1 MLLMLAAALPA
12 ARAYNFVSDGIYY
25 DITGGSPNTVAVTYA
40 TGSYNSYSGEVSIP
54 STVTYNGTH
63 YTVTAIGN
71 NAFRNCSNLTGV
83 TIPGTVT
90 SIGEYAFYS
99 CGRLHSV
106 TFPTNLTTIGA
117 NAFYYSGLYS
127 VTIPAAVTSI
137 GSNAFRQCSSLRSAN
152 FFASNCTSA
161 PSIFYGCSHLDTLT
175 IGSNVHN
182 LPGSVFSNLSALKK
196 VHIPNSVTSMGNN
209 PFAYCPNLDTIVVAA
224 GNSVFSSGN
233 NSSYIVNT
241 STHTLVTGSKRTVI
255 PNSVTHIG
263 GAAFAGCTGLTGA
276 LTIPNQITII
286 GAYAY
291 SGCSGLTSLTIGHG
305 VDSIGNSA
313 FSSCSSISSVSFNA
327 DSCRYMASSAGLS
340 GCSSFS
346 TLLIGNNV
354 KAIPA
359 GAFRSCNHLTG
370 MLVIPNSVKHI
381 GNSAFYDCNG
391 LTSLSIGNSVT
402 SIGESAF
409 YNCSNMGGTLTI
421 PKSVKTIGSSAFYN
435 CTNFSAIVFNADSC
449 TTGSFSGCSN
459 VTSLTIGNNVK
470 VIPASAF
477 SGLSQISGVLTIPNS
492 VLTIGNNAFSNCSG
506 LTGTLTIPNS
516 VLTIGNNAFSNC
528 SGLTSLTIG
537 NAVSTIGNN
546 AFSSCSG
553 LTSVVFNADSCVS
566 MGGSSSSYSVFSGC
580 TGPTTLTIGE
590 NVKVIP
596 AYAFRDFTGLTG
608 TLTIPNSVLTIGNNA
623 FSNCS
628 GLTSLT
634 IGNVV
639 STIGNNA
646 FSNCGGLTSLIIG
659 NAVSTIGNNAFS
671 SCSGLTSLTIGN
683 AVSTIGSNAF
693 SNCSGLTSVV
703 FNADSC
709 TTMGNQYYPVFSGS
723 GDNATLTIGSNVKYI
738 PNYAFDGF
746 SGLSHVIFN
755 ADSCTM
761 QNYYSSVFRNCA
773 NLTSLTIGENVK
785 YIHSYA
791 FYGCNALTGT
801 LIIPNSVKIIGANA
815 FSGCGMD
822 TLILGRT
829 ISSIGASAFSGCSTL
844 VHVAYNPDSCMISN
858 FGSIFNNC
866 GNFTSLVIGQNVKI
880 IPPYIFS
887 GCTRL
892 TGSLIIPDSV
902 HSIGDHAFQNCS
914 GYDSLVIGSG
924 LKEIGEY
931 VFYGCEGLS
940 GTLNFPCNIATI
952 KRYAFGDCYRLTGAL
967 VISDFVTTIAQHA
980 FDGCSGFDTLIIGKS
995 VARIEDDA
1003 FANCSKLRHVS
1014 FNADSCTDMGNWGYW
1029 VRNCDSIFSI
1039 SIGDNVKNIPAE
1051 AFYNFTGLS
1060 GMLRIPDSVITIG
1073 QRAFSHCRGI
1083 DSLIIGHSVASI
1095 IHEAFSYCT
1104 NLKVVVFNADSCTS
1118 MGNGSA
1124 WNSRVFSYC
1133 DSLTSLIFGNTVKII
1148 PDYAFYDCNNLTE
1161 PLTLPN
1167 SLVSIGNRSFSNCSS
1182 LTGTLFIPD
1191 AVTTI
1196 GDYAFQN
1203 CSGIE
1208 SLIIGNSVT
1217 SINSNTFSGCTSLD
1231 TIVIGKAIQSIYGN
1245 AFQNCTS
1252 LRIIF
1257 FNADS
1262 CVTLGTWDN
1271 YYSMYNNS
1279 AFNGCTSLS
1288 YLNIGENVKYI
1299 PFRAFYNCNHITG
1312 TIHIPDSLKIIEE
1325 SAFEGC
1331 TSIDTLII
1339 GKSMQTI
1346 EGNAFKGCTELTH
1359 VTFNADSCTTMR
1371 SSSNNSAFNGCT
1383 NISSLSIGENVKNI
1397 PAYAFIGKNKITGT
1411 LTIPDS
1417 VVKIGE
1423 SAFSGCSGYT
1433 SLLLGQSVDSIGG
1446 AAFSFCNNLSGS
1458 LFIPNA
1464 VEFIGSFAFEGCTS
1478 LTNLILGRSVDSIG
1492 PEAFHNCTALNSIYC
1507 YPVNAPAIR
1516 TYYTSHSFLGVSKY
1530 TQVHVPCGS
1539 EPSYQSTW
1547 TDVSNLSTASY
1558 FYNIY
1563 ETLQPYLLTAIP
1575 ADTLHGT
1582 VHVTTQGTCT
1592 EPAVIE
1598 ATPKFFY
1605 VFDHWS
1611 DGSTDNPRTV
1621 ALTQDTTLVA
1631 HFREYALNIYCD
1643 TAYGRVVILQAPT
1656 AENPQAVVEMVA
1668 DTSCYNFYSWSTP
1681 DNNWES
1687 IGNENPITII
1697 LTQDTTI
1704 RATVTSRLSMN
1715 VSLLP
1720 QWTDFVCEGDTMIL
1734 TASGAESYMWTN
1746 RHWDSAEGRYVDDD
1760 TLGFNADL
1768 HLTEVGSYRLR
1779 VTGTDSSGCK
1789 GWYNV
1794 QQVHVFPNPD
1804 FTING
1809 ATDIC
1814 EGESTT
1820 LSVSLGQ
1827 YESELFEDFSNGLPN
1842 NWSVNYTN
1850 LLSYY
1855 ELENSSHGRAVLFPC
1870 YQLNSGMS
1878 VDLRLPSL
1886 NFNNSEPSTLSFDV
1900 AYRSY
1905 SGEADQLRV
1914 LYSIDNG
1921 NSWNVLYSKSGSNL
1935 ATLSPDH
1942 QEFFPTDDKWRKDSV
1957 NLSMLSG
1964 MYDVLVKFEF
1974 TSRYGNNLWIDNVQ
1988 IDNVLVSSTNPYSH
2002 DYLYYYYF
2010 WSNGATGSGIYQQT
2024 VDSNGVYSV
2033 TVSSGLCSSTDS
2045 VTVTVWQP
2053 DTIELTVDAATT
2065 SYTLNGETF
2074 CTSGDYTQILQNIH
2088 GCDSVVNL
2096 HLNILSDTTV
2106 IYDTLCAGSKMIQQV
2121 YMSPDEYQ
2129 QMLMQWEYQFGDSLP
2144 FELSY
2149 DTITNI
2155 LTVKGVFISI
2165 FVQWETGYNEYGYPT
2180 YNYFDTTL
2188 YLNYN
2193 VWKDS
2198 AYYDNF
2204 SYTIT
2209 YPSSAGCDSTVT
2221 WHRKIL
2227 FTDNTEYIVTAC
2239 GYHIWQGDSL
2249 FGLNGNTGDYQIF
2262 HAGDTLTQPGDYA
2275 QVYKCKNGCDSVIL
2289 FHLNFIPASYEE
2301 LSATACDSYTWN
2313 GITYTES
2320 GDYTM
2325 NSDTIFA
2332 VVREL
2337 YYENSAYFTWG
2348 YDDADGNFISFLPRG
2363 WNYWQVHEEYD
2374 AETGNYTYNY
2384 YYTDQYG
2391 VEHLYNPGDVV
2402 PYIDTVSGCKSVTL
2416 HLTIN
2421 PSVTNLVE
2429 ATACDSYTWNDSTY
2443 TTSGEYIQTF
2453 TAANGCDSIVTLHLT
2468 VNSSVAELVEATACD
2483 SYTWNGSTYT
2493 ASGDYTQTFETAN
2506 GCDSVV
2512 TLHLTILPSPT
2523 PAITGVT
2530 TVCEGQTATLT
2541 ATGGTSYLWEDGT
2554 TTSTYAAT
2562 VSGLYTVTVTNANGC
2577 SATASATVTVNPLPE
2592 VAITGNTAICPGG
2605 STILTATGA
2614 ATYMWSNGSSNASI
2628 PVNTFGQY
2636 SVIGTSAEGCFS
2648 TASITVLVSQ
2658 PPVIT
2663 INGNTN
2669 LCAGEFTT
2677 LTATGGVSYM
2687 WSNGSTDSSITV
2699 NTAGNWQVIGYN
2711 ENNCSN
2717 MASVTVNVWQPAAT
2731 DLYITSFDS
2740 CYMWFGT
2747 PRCESGDYTHTLQ
2760 TIHGCDSVITLH
2772 LTLEDAIVTEF
2783 SATACDSYT
2792 WNGATYSQ
2800 SGNYTQSFTAV
2811 NGNDSIVTLH
2821 LTVNNPVHTAVT
2833 AESCGSYEWN
2843 GQTYTVSGDYTH
2855 EHLDANGCTQVDTLH
2870 LTVNDTLH
2878 IEFADS
2884 TCTAYVWNGQTYTAS
2899 GDYTQ
2904 TFAAANGCDSVV
2916 TLHLTIV
2923 PAITPVISVTGSL
2936 AACGDGSATLTVPGL
2951 YNSFAWSTG
2960 STDPAITVSEAGFY
2974 WVTATDVYGCEGV
2987 SEMVQVGSSVQIEET
3002 PAICMVGVEDQHN
3015 LVVWEPLAD
3024 TDVAEYRL
3032 YRENGQANIFEP
3044 LAVIPAGS
3052 GNAYADTTADPSVR
3066 AWRYKITAA
3075 DTCGGETP
3083 MSALHKTVHL
3093 TINQGLGN
3101 SYNLIWTPY
3110 EGFEFASYRL
3120 YRGTANNNLQLIQTM
3135 PSTLTSFT
3143 DQNPAGDALFYQIEV
3158 VMDGNCVQ
3166 ETRDITFSGARSNIV
3181 YNGVPVATDVAVEAC
3196 ESYDWNGEVLTSSG
3210 EYTRSFNSVLGYDSV
3225 VTLHLTIHQPATSE
3239 FTVSCPDS
3247 CYTWNG
3253 TEYCASGDYTQTL
3266 QTVHGCDSVVTLHLT
3281 ITVGIDDHDL
3291 AGSVKVFPN
3300 PANSMLNVQWAMGN
3314 EAATIELLDVTGKL
3328 LRTISATG
3336 ETTSI
3341 NVSSLADGMYFVRV
3355 TTEAGDVTK
3364 PFVVKR

>member
-1 MLLMLAAALPA
+1 M
-12 ARAYNFVSDGIYY
+12 
-25 DITGGSPNTVAVTYA
+25 
-40 TGSYNSYSGEVSIP
+40 
-54 STVTYNGTH
+54 
-63 YTVTAIGN
+63 
-71 NAFRNCSNLTGV
+71 
-83 TIPGTVT
+83 
-90 SIGEYAFYS
+90 
-99 CGRLHSV
+99 
-106 TFPTNLTTIGA
+106 
-117 NAFYYSGLYS
+117 
-127 VTIPAAVTSI
+127 
-137 GSNAFRQCSSLRSAN
+137 
-152 FFASNCTSA
+152 
-161 PSIFYGCSHLDTLT
+161 LT
-175 IGSNVHN
+175 IG
-182 LPGSVFSNLSALKK
+182 
-196 VHIPNSVTSMGNN
+196 
-209 PFAYCPNLDTIVVAA
+209 D
-224 GNSVFSSGN
+224 
-233 NSSYIVNT
+233 
-241 STHTLVTGSKRTVI
+241 
-255 PNSVTHIG
+255 
-263 GAAFAGCTGLTGA
+263 
-276 LTIPNQITII
+276 
-286 GAYAY
+286 
-291 SGCSGLTSLTIGHG
+291 
-305 VDSIGNSA
+305 
-313 FSSCSSISSVSFNA
+313 
-327 DSCRYMASSAGLS
+327 
-340 GCSSFS
+340 
-346 TLLIGNNV
+346 
-354 KAIPA
+354 
-359 GAFRSCNHLTG
+359 
-370 MLVIPNSVKHI
+370 
-381 GNSAFYDCNG
+381 
-391 LTSLSIGNSVT
+391 
-402 SIGESAF
+402 
-409 YNCSNMGGTLTI
+409 
-421 PKSVKTIGSSAFYN
+421 
-435 CTNFSAIVFNADSC
+435 
-449 TTGSFSGCSN
+449 
-459 VTSLTIGNNVK
+459 NVK
-470 VIPASAF
+470 VIPSYASQ
-477 SGLSQISGVLTIPNS
+477 GLGLTDTLVIPDS
-492 VLTIGNNAFSNCSG
+492 VMTIGQY
-506 LTGTLTIPNS
+506 
-516 VLTIGNNAFSNC
+516 AFSNC

-537 NAVSTIGNN
+537 NAVQTIGGS
-546 AFSSCSG
+546 AFQNCSG
-553 LTSVVFNADSCVS
+553 LTSVTFNADSCTS
-566 MGGSSSSYSVFSGC
+566 MESSPYPVFSGC
-580 TGPTTLTIGE
+580 TGPAALTIGDNVKNIPANAFRNFTGLTAVVMGNSVSFIGDYAFYGCSSLASLILDNSIRNIPDYAFYNCSSLTSLSLPNTLKTIGQYTFYGCSSITSFVIPDSVTLIGNHSFNGCSSLDTLTIGRGVQTIGCYAFQNCIGLAHVNFNADSCTTCSAFNGCTNSATLSIGEHVKYIPYGAFNGFTGLAGKLTIPDSVLSVGYGAFENTGFDTLVIGKSVSYIGDLAFRNCQNLKTVFFNPDSCLYMGGYYGSTLTQGTEYAPVFYGCNNFRELYIGE

-596 AYAFRDFTGLTG
+596 
-608 TLTIPNSVLTIGNNA
+608 
-623 FSNCS
+623 
-628 GLTSLT
+628 
-634 IGNVV
+634 
-639 STIGNNA
+639 
-646 FSNCGGLTSLIIG
+646 
-659 NAVSTIGNNAFS
+659 
-671 SCSGLTSLTIGN
+671 
-683 AVSTIGSNAF
+683 SNAF
-693 SNCSGLTSVV
+693 AQCDSITSIITIHRGVV
-703 FNADSC
+703 S
-709 TTMGNQYYPVFSGS
+709 
-723 GDNATLTIGSNVKYI
+723 IGSA
-738 PNYAFDGF
+738 AFYNCH
-746 SGLSHVIFN
+746 SLTNVIFN
-755 ADSCTM
+755 ADSCIFSTGNS
-761 QNYYSSVFRNCA
+761 NYYNFSGDAVVFAGCNNIISLLIGNNVKYLPKKTFKGLIGLRGTIIVPDSVAVIGDQAFMGCTGIDSVIIGNSVVSMYEAFRNCTNLSYVA
-773 NLTSLTIGENVK
+773 FNADSCENARFSTCPNIESISIGNKVKIIPNYIFYNCSGITGCVNIPNSVKIIGDYAFENCANIDSLIIGKSVASINNSAFKNCSGLSYVEFNADSCMSIGSYSNGYSNTGTIFDGCTHPSSLVIGDNVKVIPQNAFNGLTGLQGALIVPDSVVSIGICAFKGCSNLTNLVIGKSVREILSGNNWSNSSAFHGCSGITTLSFNADSCIVAGNANYPAFQGLTNLTSLTIGENVRVLPD
-785 YIHSYA
+785 HV
-791 FYGCNALTGT
+791 FYNCSNLTGH
-801 LIIPNSVKIIGANA
+801 LVIPDFVSYIGK
-815 FSGCGMD
+815 
-822 TLILGRT
+822 
-829 ISSIGASAFSGCSTL
+829 SAFSG
-844 VHVAYNPDSCMISN
+844 
-858 FGSIFNNC
+858 
-866 GNFTSLVIGQNVKI
+866 
-880 IPPYIFS
+880 
-887 GCTRL
+887 
-892 TGSLIIPDSV
+892 
-902 HSIGDHAFQNCS
+902 
-914 GYDSLVIGSG
+914 
-924 LKEIGEY
+924 
-931 VFYGCEGLS
+931 
-940 GTLNFPCNIATI
+940 
-952 KRYAFGDCYRLTGAL
+952 
-967 VISDFVTTIAQHA
+967 
-980 FDGCSGFDTLIIGKS
+980 
-995 VARIEDDA
+995 
-1003 FANCSKLRHVS
+1003 
-1014 FNADSCTDMGNWGYW
+1014 
-1029 VRNCDSIFSI
+1029 
-1039 SIGDNVKNIPAE
+1039 
-1051 AFYNFTGLS
+1051 
-1060 GMLRIPDSVITIG
+1060 
-1073 QRAFSHCRGI
+1073 
-1083 DSLIIGHSVASI
+1083 
-1095 IHEAFSYCT
+1095 
-1104 NLKVVVFNADSCTS
+1104 
-1118 MGNGSA
+1118 
-1124 WNSRVFSYC
+1124 
-1133 DSLTSLIFGNTVKII
+1133 
-1148 PDYAFYDCNNLTE
+1148 
-1161 PLTLPN
+1161 
-1167 SLVSIGNRSFSNCSS
+1167 CSS
-1182 LTGTLFIPD
+1182 LTGTLLIPNT
-1191 AVTTI
+1191 VKTI
-1196 GDYAFQN
+1196 EDYAFRWT
-1203 CSGIE
+1203 SFD
-1208 SLIIGNSVT
+1208 SL
-1217 SINSNTFSGCTSLD
+1217 
-1231 TIVIGKAIQSIYGN
+1231 VIGENVSLVDTGAFYG
-1245 AFQNCTS
+1245 CS
-1252 LRIIF
+1252 HIKYVSY
-1257 FNADS
+1257 NADS
-1262 CVTLGTWDN
+1262 CFVGN
-1271 YYSMYNNS
+1271 YPFQNCDSIS
-1279 AFNGCTSLS
+1279 SL
-1288 YLNIGENVKYI
+1288 YIGENVKYI
-1299 PFRAFYNCNHITG
+1299 PASVF
-1312 TIHIPDSLKIIEE
+1312 S
-1325 SAFEGC
+1325 
-1331 TSIDTLII
+1331 
-1339 GKSMQTI
+1339 
-1346 EGNAFKGCTELTH
+1346 
-1359 VTFNADSCTTMR
+1359 
-1371 SSSNNSAFNGCT
+1371 
-1383 NISSLSIGENVKNI
+1383 
-1397 PAYAFIGKNKITGT
+1397 GKNKITGT

-1417 VVKIGE
+1417 VK
-1423 SAFSGCSGYT
+1423 T
-1433 SLLLGQSVDSIGG
+1433 
-1446 AAFSFCNNLSGS
+1446 
-1458 LFIPNA
+1458 
-1464 VEFIGSFAFEGCTS
+1464 IGSFAFSSCSG
-1478 LTNLILGRSVDSIG
+1478 LTKLVLGRSVESIG
-1492 PEAFHNCTALNSIYC
+1492 YGAFSNCTGLTSITSYNATPPTLTLNSTHPFNSVNRNT
-1507 YPVNAPAIR
+1507 PV
-1516 TYYTSHSFLGVSKY
+1516 Y
-1530 TQVHVPCGS
+1530 VPCGS
-1539 EPSYQSTW
+1539 AQAYRNAWTYSST
-1547 TDVSNLSTASY
+1547 STNSY

-1575 ADTLHGT
+1575 ADSLQGT
-1582 VHVTTQGTCT
+1582 VHVSTQGTCT

-1598 ATPKFFY
+1598 ATPNFFY
-1605 VFDHWS
+1605 VFDHWG
-1611 DGSTDNPRTV
+1611 DGNTDNPRTV

-1631 HFREYALNIYCD
+1631 YFREYTLTIIPPSD
-1643 TAYGRVVILQAPT
+1643 TALGQVVVLQEPT
-1656 AENPQAVVEMVA
+1656 AENPQAVVEAVPGR
-1668 DTSCYNFYSWSTP
+1668 CYTFASFQSPANDW
-1681 DNNWES
+1681 DNISND
-1687 IGNENPITII
+1687 NPFTIN
-1697 LTQDTTI
+1697 LTQDTII
-1704 RATVTSRLSMN
+1704 RASYHSVAQIDVDYSDTYI
-1715 VSLLP
+1715 
-1720 QWTDFVCEGDTMIL
+1720 CEGDSVTA
-1734 TASGAESYMWTN
+1734 TASGGESYVWTTY
-1746 RHWDSAEGRYVDDD
+1746 HWDDAVGRYIDDD
-1760 TLGFNADL
+1760 TVCFTASVVLKEEGL
-1768 HLTEVGSYRLR
+1768 YR
-1779 VTGTDSSGCK
+1779 VWGTDSVGCQASN
-1789 GWYNV
+1789 GYFRV
-1794 QQVHVFPNPD
+1794 YVYPNPT

-2227 FTDNTEYIVTAC
+2227 FTDNAEYIVTAC

-2325 NSDTIFA
+2325 NSDTTFA

-2402 PYIDTVSGCKSVTL
+2402 PYIDTVSGCKSATL

-2443 TTSGEYIQTF
+2443 TTSGEYTQTF
-2453 TAANGCDSIVTLHLT
+2453 TAANGCDSVVTLYLT
-2468 VNSSVAELVEATACD
+2468 VNESKHTDTTAGSCG
-2483 SYTWNGSTYT
+2483 SYTWNDETYT
-2493 ASGDYTQTFETAN
+2493 TSGEYTQTFTAAN

-2512 TLHLTILPSPT
+2512 TLHLTILPLPT
-2523 PAITGVT
+2523 PNITGVT
-2530 TVCEGQTATLT
+2530 TVCEGQTATLN
-2541 ATGGTSYLWEDGT
+2541 ATGGVSYLWEDGT
-2554 TTSTYAAT
+2554 TTNTYPAT
-2562 VSGLYTVTVTNANGC
+2562 VSGLYTVTATNAEGC

-2669 LCAGEFTT
+2669 LCAGESTT

-2687 WSNGSTDSSITV
+2687 WSNGSTDSAIAV

-2711 ENNCSN
+2711 DNNCSN
-2717 MASVTVNVWQPAAT
+2717 MASVTVNVWQPASS
-2731 DLYITSFDS
+2731 DLYITAFDS

-2747 PRCESGDYTHTLQ
+2747 PRCESGNYTYTLQ

-2772 LTLEDAIVTEF
+2772 LTLEDAITTEF
-2783 SATACDSYT
+2783 NATSCDSYT
-2792 WNGATYSQ
+2792 WNGATYTV

-2821 LTVNNPVHTAVT
+2821 LTVNNPVHTAVTAESCGSYEWNGQTYTVSGDYTHEHLDANGCTQVDTLHLTIFNPVHTAVTAESCGSYEWNGQTYTVSGDYTHEHLDANGCTQVDTLHLTIFNPVHTAVT

-3300 PANSMLNVQWAMGN
+3300 PANDFVNVQCTMYNVQLGAD
-3314 EAATIELLDVTGKL
+3314 LHVFDVYGKL
-3328 LRTISATG
+3328 VQTVPMAG
-3336 ETTSI
+3336 ETTI
-3341 NVSSLADGMYFVRV
+3341 LNISSLANGMYFVRV
-3355 TTEAGDVTK
+3355 TTEDGMVTK

>member
-12 ARAYNFVSDGIYY
+12 ARAYNFVSGGIYY
-25 DITGGSPNTVAVTYA
+25 DITGSSPNTVAVTYA

-71 NAFRNCSNLTGV
+71 SAFRSCSGLTGV
-83 TIPGTVT
+83 TIPNTVT
-90 SIGEYAFYS
+90 SIGEYAFGGCS
-99 CGRLHSV
+99 QLTEV
-106 TFPTNLTTIGA
+106 TIPNGVETIGA
-117 NAFYYSGLYS
+117 SAFAYCNIIS
-127 VTIPAAVTSI
+127 TIT
-137 GSNAFRQCSSLRSAN
+137 
-152 FFASNCTSA
+152 
-161 PSIFYGCSHLDTLT
+161 
-175 IGSNVHN
+175 
-182 LPGSVFSNLSALKK
+182 
-196 VHIPNSVTSMGNN
+196 IPNSVKTIGNYAFRSSGLLTLNFNADSCTTMGYTNGYSSCFYQCNNFHQLTIGNN
-209 PFAYCPNLDTIVVAA
+209 VKIIPNYAFRDCNGLD
-224 GNSVFSSGN
+224 SV
-233 NSSYIVNT
+233 Y
-241 STHTLVTGSKRTVI
+241 I

-263 GAAFAGCTGLTGA
+263 INAFAECSNLSYLRLSNMLQSIGNGAFTGCSSLTSITIPATVSSIGQGAFSNCANLTSLLVANGNDTYDSRNNSKAIIHSESNTLVAGCKNTIIPDNVVAIGNYAFDRCTGLTGSLTIPNSVVTIGSYAFRGCTGLTGNLVISDSIA
-276 LTIPNQITII
+276 VVGDYAFSNCTGITSLVIGKSVDSVGCDAFSNCTSLIALVFNADSCYFMQSNIDQGGYYHHYSVFRGCSSFSSFTFGDNVKIIPDYAFADCVALSGMLQLPNSLRSIGNYTFNNCYHLTGNLIIPESVNSIGIFAFNGCTGLTGQLIIPDSVQIIGSYAFSSCVGLTSLTIGQSVSSIGECAFAGCSQISVLYYQADSCSFNNGWDIRYNTFYGCNNLTELSIGENVKSIPSLAFYYTSIAGTVTIPRSIKRIGDYAFSNCSELDSLIFNADSCVNAYNAFSGCDNLSYLSIGSFVKNIPNTTFANCGLLGTLTLPQSVTNIGNYAFYGCTGLTGTLNFSDSIQKIGFSSFEGTNFDTVVIGKSVSYIGDRAFKDCPNLRMVYFNPDSCEYMGAYAHAVLTGGTDYAPVFYGCSNLTEVFIGNNVKIIPANAFAMCDAVSSIIIPKNVTTISHAAFSECVALKSVGFYADSCVYAANGWSSGNVFYGCDSITTLHLGNNVKYIPTNTFSNLTGLHGLLTIPDSVKIIGQSAFRGCTGLDSVIIGKSVTSMYYAFQNCTGLSYVAFNADSCENNWTATRTFEGCSNISSISIGENVKIIPYQLFYYCSGITGCVNIPNSVVTIGDLAFTNCSSIDSLIIGKSVASININAFKNCSGLSYVEFNADSCMSI
-286 GAYAY
+286 GAYNNGSINGTIFDGCTHPSSLVIGDNVKVIPQNAFNGFTGLTGVLTIPD
-291 SGCSGLTSLTIGHG
+291 SVKSIGDCAFQNCSGLTSLTIG
-305 VDSIGNSA
+305 NA
-313 FSSCSSISSVSFNA
+313 VS
-327 DSCRYMASSAGLS
+327 
-340 GCSSFS
+340 
-346 TLLIGNNV
+346 
-354 KAIPA
+354 
-359 GAFRSCNHLTG
+359 
-370 MLVIPNSVKHI
+370 
-381 GNSAFYDCNG
+381 
-391 LTSLSIGNSVT
+391 
-402 SIGESAF
+402 
-409 YNCSNMGGTLTI
+409 
-421 PKSVKTIGSSAFYN
+421 TIG
-435 CTNFSAIVFNADSC
+435 
-449 TTGSFSGCSN
+449 G
-459 VTSLTIGNNVK
+459 
-470 VIPASAF
+470 
-477 SGLSQISGVLTIPNS
+477 
-492 VLTIGNNAFSNCSG
+492 
-506 LTGTLTIPNS
+506 
-516 VLTIGNNAFSNC
+516 NAFSNC

-537 NAVSTIGNN
+537 NAVSTIGSS
-546 AFSSCSG
+546 AFSNCTG
-553 LTSVVFNADSCVS
+553 LSTVVFNADSCVS
-566 MGGSSSSYSVFSGC
+566 MGSVFSGC
-580 TGPTTLTIGE
+580 TGPATLTIGD
-590 NVKVIP
+590 NVKTIP
-596 AYAFRDFTGLTG
+596 NSAFYGLGLTD
-608 TLTIPNSVLTIGNNA
+608 TLVIPNSVLTIGSSA
-623 FSNCS
+623 FS
-628 GLTSLT
+628 G
-634 IGNVV
+634 
-639 STIGNNA
+639 
-646 FSNCGGLTSLIIG
+646 
-659 NAVSTIGNNAFS
+659 
-671 SCSGLTSLTIGN
+671 CSGLTSLTIGN
-683 AVSTIGSNAF
+683 AVSTIGNSAF
-693 SNCSGLTSVV
+693 SYCSGLTGSITIPNSVI
-703 FNADSC
+703 
-709 TTMGNQYYPVFSGS
+709 
-723 GDNATLTIGSNVKYI
+723 TIGE
-738 PNYAFDGF
+738 YAFSHCSGIDSASIGHSVANISKAAF
-746 SGLSHVIFN
+746 SYCTNLRTVIFN
-755 ADSCTM
+755 ADSCVTM
-761 QNYYSSVFRNCA
+761 GAGTA
-773 NLTSLTIGENVK
+773 N
-785 YIHSYA
+785 
-791 FYGCNALTGT
+791 
-801 LIIPNSVKIIGANA
+801 
-815 FSGCGMD
+815 
-822 TLILGRT
+822 
-829 ISSIGASAFSGCSTL
+829 TL
-844 VHVAYNPDSCMISN
+844 V
-858 FGSIFNNC
+858 F
-866 GNFTSLVIGQNVKI
+866 L
-880 IPPYIFS
+880 
-887 GCTRL
+887 
-892 TGSLIIPDSV
+892 
-902 HSIGDHAFQNCS
+902 
-914 GYDSLVIGSG
+914 
-924 LKEIGEY
+924 
-931 VFYGCEGLS
+931 
-940 GTLNFPCNIATI
+940 
-952 KRYAFGDCYRLTGAL
+952 
-967 VISDFVTTIAQHA
+967 
-980 FDGCSGFDTLIIGKS
+980 
-995 VARIEDDA
+995 
-1003 FANCSKLRHVS
+1003 
-1014 FNADSCTDMGNWGYW
+1014 
-1029 VRNCDSIFSI
+1029 
-1039 SIGDNVKNIPAE
+1039 
-1051 AFYNFTGLS
+1051 
-1060 GMLRIPDSVITIG
+1060 
-1073 QRAFSHCRGI
+1073 
-1083 DSLIIGHSVASI
+1083 
-1095 IHEAFSYCT
+1095 
-1104 NLKVVVFNADSCTS
+1104 
-1118 MGNGSA
+1118 
-1124 WNSRVFSYC
+1124 YC
-1133 DSLTSLIFGNTVKII
+1133 DSLTTLI
-1148 PDYAFYDCNNLTE
+1148 L
-1161 PLTLPN
+1161 
-1167 SLVSIGNRSFSNCSS
+1167 
-1182 LTGTLFIPD
+1182 
-1191 AVTTI
+1191 
-1196 GDYAFQN
+1196 
-1203 CSGIE
+1203 
-1208 SLIIGNSVT
+1208 
-1217 SINSNTFSGCTSLD
+1217 
-1231 TIVIGKAIQSIYGN
+1231 
-1245 AFQNCTS
+1245 
-1252 LRIIF
+1252 
-1257 FNADS
+1257 
-1262 CVTLGTWDN
+1262 
-1271 YYSMYNNS
+1271 
-1279 AFNGCTSLS
+1279 
-1288 YLNIGENVKYI
+1288 GENVKYI
-1299 PFRAFYNCNHITG
+1299 PAYAFYGLNHITG
-1312 TIHIPDSLKIIEE
+1312 
-1325 SAFEGC
+1325 A
-1331 TSIDTLII
+1331 
-1339 GKSMQTI
+1339 
-1346 EGNAFKGCTELTH
+1346 
-1359 VTFNADSCTTMR
+1359 
-1371 SSSNNSAFNGCT
+1371 
-1383 NISSLSIGENVKNI
+1383 LS
-1397 PAYAFIGKNKITGT
+1397 
-1411 LTIPDS
+1411 IPDS
-1417 VVKIGE
+1417 VVFIGGY
-1423 SAFSGCSGYT
+1423 AFSGCSG
-1433 SLLLGQSVDSIGG
+1433 
-1446 AAFSFCNNLSGS
+1446 
-1458 LFIPNA
+1458 
-1464 VEFIGSFAFEGCTS
+1464 
-1478 LTNLILGRSVDSIG
+1478 LTKLVLGRSVESIG
-1492 PEAFHNCTALNSIYC
+1492 NGAFSDCSGLNSIFSYNEVPPIITLTFTHPFNNVARNF
-1507 YPVNAPAIR
+1507 Y
-1516 TYYTSHSFLGVSKY
+1516 
-1530 TQVHVPCGS
+1530 VHVPCGS
-1539 EPSYQSTW
+1539 ANAYR
-1547 TDVSNLSTASY
+1547 TAWPYSQYNSSSY
-1558 FYNIY
+1558 FNYYY
-1563 ETLQPYLLTAIP
+1563 EDIQPYTLSALSE
-1575 ADTLHGT
+1575 DTLRGI
-1582 VHVTTQGTCT
+1582 VQVTTLPTCT
-1592 EPAVIE
+1592 GPAVIE

-1611 DGSTDNPRTV
+1611 DGSTDNPRTIE
-1621 ALTQDTTLVA
+1621 LTQDTTLVA
-1631 HFREYALNIYCD
+1631 HFREYALNIIQPSD
-1643 TAYGRVVILQAPT
+1643 STYGQVIVLQQPT
-1656 AENPQAVVEMVA
+1656 ADNPQAVVEMIA

-1687 IGNENPITII
+1687 IGNENPITIT

-1794 QQVHVFPNPD
+1794 QQVHVYPNPD

-1942 QEFFPTDDKWRKDSV
+1942 QEFFPTDDNWRKDSV

-2053 DTIELTVDAATT
+2053 DTTELTVTAEH
-2065 SYTLNGETF
+2065 SPYTLNGETF
-2074 CTSGDYTQILQNIH
+2074 CTSGDYTQTLQNIH

-2227 FTDNTEYIVTAC
+2227 FTDNAEYIVTAC

-2325 NSDTIFA
+2325 NSDTTFA

-2348 YDDADGNFISFLPRG
+2348 YDDADGNFISFLPSG
-2363 WNYWQVHEEYD
+2363 WNYWQIHEEYD

-2402 PYIDTVSGCKSVTL
+2402 PYIDTVSGCKSATL

-2443 TTSGEYIQTF
+2443 TASGDHTHTF
-2453 TAANGCDSIVTLHLT
+2453 SSANGCDSVVTLHLT
-2468 VNSSVAELVEATACD
+2468 IHPSVAELVEATACD
-2483 SYTWNGSTYT
+2483 SYTWNGQTYT
-2493 ASGDYTQTFETAN
+2493 ASGDYTQTFTADN
-2506 GCDSVV
+2506 GCDSTV
-2512 TLHLTILPSPT
+2512 TLHLTILPLPT

-2541 ATGGTSYLWEDGT
+2541 ATGGVSYLWEDGT
-2554 TTSTYAAT
+2554 ATASFSTTE
-2562 VSGLYTVTVTNANGC
+2562 SGAYTVTVTNANGC

-2592 VAITGNTAICPGG
+2592 VAVTGNTYICSGG
-2605 STILTATGA
+2605 STVLTATGA
-2614 ATYMWSNGSSNASI
+2614 ATYMWSNGSTNAAI
-2628 PVNTFGQY
+2628 PVNAFGQY

-2648 TASITVLVSQ
+2648 TASVTVLVSQ

-2663 INGNTN
+2663 ISGNTN
-2669 LCAGEFTT
+2669 LCTGESTT

-2687 WSNGSTDSSITV
+2687 WSNGSTDSAITV

-2740 CYMWFGT
+2740 CYTWFGT

-2792 WNGATYSQ
+2792 WNGATYTV

-2870 LTVNDTLH
+2870 LTIFNPVHTAVTAESCGSYEWNGQTYTVSGDYTHEHLDANGCTQVDTLHLTVNDTQH

-3052 GNAYADTTADPSVR
+3052 GNAYADTTADPSIR

-3158 VMDGNCVQ
+3158 VMDGSCVQ
-3166 ETRDITFSGARSNIV
+3166 ETRDITFTGARSNIV

-3210 EYTRSFNSVLGYDSV
+3210 EYTHSFNSVLGYDSV

-3300 PANSMLNVQWAMGN
+3300 PANDFVNVQCTMYNVQLGAD
-3314 EAATIELLDVTGKL
+3314 LHVFDVYGKL
-3328 LRTISATG
+3328 VQTVPMAG
-3336 ETTSI
+3336 ETTI
-3341 NVSSLADGMYFVRV
+3341 LNISSLANGMYFVRV
-3355 TTEAGDVTK
+3355 TTEDGMVTK

>member
-1 MLLMLAAALPA
+1 M
-12 ARAYNFVSDGIYY
+12 
-25 DITGGSPNTVAVTYA
+25 GGSYSDYNVFSGC
-40 TGSYNSYSGEVSIP
+40 TG
-54 STVTYNGTH
+54 
-63 YTVTAIGN
+63 
-71 NAFRNCSNLTGV
+71 
-83 TIPGTVT
+83 
-90 SIGEYAFYS
+90 
-99 CGRLHSV
+99 
-106 TFPTNLTTIGA
+106 
-117 NAFYYSGLYS
+117 
-127 VTIPAAVTSI
+127 PA
-137 GSNAFRQCSSLRSAN
+137 
-152 FFASNCTSA
+152 
-161 PSIFYGCSHLDTLT
+161 TLT
-175 IGSNVHN
+175 IGDNV
-182 LPGSVFSNLSALKK
+182 K
-196 VHIPNSVTSMGNN
+196 
-209 PFAYCPNLDTIVVAA
+209 
-224 GNSVFSSGN
+224 
-233 NSSYIVNT
+233 
-241 STHTLVTGSKRTVI
+241 
-255 PNSVTHIG
+255 
-263 GAAFAGCTGLTGA
+263 
-276 LTIPNQITII
+276 TIP
-286 GAYAY
+286 AYAFKNFT
-291 SGCSGLTSLTIGHG
+291 GLTSLTIGSE
-305 VDSIGNSA
+305 VSTIGNSA
-313 FSSCSSISSVSFNA
+313 FSNCT
-327 DSCRYMASSAGLS
+327 GLS
-340 GCSSFS
+340 
-346 TLLIGNNV
+346 TV
-354 KAIPA
+354 
-359 GAFRSCNHLTG
+359 
-370 MLVIPNSVKHI
+370 
-381 GNSAFYDCNG
+381 
-391 LTSLSIGNSVT
+391 
-402 SIGESAF
+402 
-409 YNCSNMGGTLTI
+409 
-421 PKSVKTIGSSAFYN
+421 
-435 CTNFSAIVFNADSC
+435 VFNADSC
-449 TTGSFSGCSN
+449 VSMGSVFSGC
-459 VTSLTIGNNVK
+459 TGPATLTIGDNVK
-470 VIPASAF
+470 TIPNSAF
-477 SGLSQISGVLTIPNS
+477 YGLGLTDTLVIPNS
-492 VLTIGNNAFSNCSG
+492 VLTIGSSAFSG
-506 LTGTLTIPNS
+506 
-516 VLTIGNNAFSNC
+516 C

-537 NAVSTIGNN
+537 NAVSTIGKS
-546 AFSSCSG
+546 AFSYCSG
-553 LTSVVFNADSCVS
+553 LT
-566 MGGSSSSYSVFSGC
+566 GS
-580 TGPTTLTIGE
+580 I
-590 NVKVIP
+590 
-596 AYAFRDFTGLTG
+596 
-608 TLTIPNSVLTIGNNA
+608 TIPNSVITIGEYA
-623 FSNCS
+623 FSHCS
-628 GLTSLT
+628 GIDSAS
-634 IGNVV
+634 IGHSVANI
-639 STIGNNA
+639 SKAA
-646 FSNCGGLTSLIIG
+646 FSY
-659 NAVSTIGNNAFS
+659 
-671 SCSGLTSLTIGN
+671 
-683 AVSTIGSNAF
+683 
-693 SNCSGLTSVV
+693 
-703 FNADSC
+703 C
-709 TTMGNQYYPVFSGS
+709 TNLRT
-723 GDNATLTIGSNVKYI
+723 
-738 PNYAFDGF
+738 
-746 SGLSHVIFN
+746 VIFN
-755 ADSCTM
+755 ADSCVTM
-761 QNYYSSVFRNCA
+761 GAGTA
-773 NLTSLTIGENVK
+773 N
-785 YIHSYA
+785 
-791 FYGCNALTGT
+791 
-801 LIIPNSVKIIGANA
+801 
-815 FSGCGMD
+815 
-822 TLILGRT
+822 
-829 ISSIGASAFSGCSTL
+829 TL
-844 VHVAYNPDSCMISN
+844 V
-858 FGSIFNNC
+858 F
-866 GNFTSLVIGQNVKI
+866 L
-880 IPPYIFS
+880 
-887 GCTRL
+887 
-892 TGSLIIPDSV
+892 
-902 HSIGDHAFQNCS
+902 
-914 GYDSLVIGSG
+914 
-924 LKEIGEY
+924 
-931 VFYGCEGLS
+931 
-940 GTLNFPCNIATI
+940 
-952 KRYAFGDCYRLTGAL
+952 
-967 VISDFVTTIAQHA
+967 
-980 FDGCSGFDTLIIGKS
+980 
-995 VARIEDDA
+995 
-1003 FANCSKLRHVS
+1003 
-1014 FNADSCTDMGNWGYW
+1014 
-1029 VRNCDSIFSI
+1029 
-1039 SIGDNVKNIPAE
+1039 
-1051 AFYNFTGLS
+1051 
-1060 GMLRIPDSVITIG
+1060 
-1073 QRAFSHCRGI
+1073 
-1083 DSLIIGHSVASI
+1083 
-1095 IHEAFSYCT
+1095 
-1104 NLKVVVFNADSCTS
+1104 
-1118 MGNGSA
+1118 
-1124 WNSRVFSYC
+1124 YC
-1133 DSLTSLIFGNTVKII
+1133 DSLTTLI
-1148 PDYAFYDCNNLTE
+1148 L
-1161 PLTLPN
+1161 
-1167 SLVSIGNRSFSNCSS
+1167 
-1182 LTGTLFIPD
+1182 
-1191 AVTTI
+1191 
-1196 GDYAFQN
+1196 
-1203 CSGIE
+1203 
-1208 SLIIGNSVT
+1208 
-1217 SINSNTFSGCTSLD
+1217 
-1231 TIVIGKAIQSIYGN
+1231 
-1245 AFQNCTS
+1245 
-1252 LRIIF
+1252 
-1257 FNADS
+1257 
-1262 CVTLGTWDN
+1262 
-1271 YYSMYNNS
+1271 
-1279 AFNGCTSLS
+1279 
-1288 YLNIGENVKYI
+1288 GENVKYI
-1299 PFRAFYNCNHITG
+1299 PAYAFYGLNHITG
-1312 TIHIPDSLKIIEE
+1312 
-1325 SAFEGC
+1325 A
-1331 TSIDTLII
+1331 
-1339 GKSMQTI
+1339 
-1346 EGNAFKGCTELTH
+1346 
-1359 VTFNADSCTTMR
+1359 
-1371 SSSNNSAFNGCT
+1371 
-1383 NISSLSIGENVKNI
+1383 LS
-1397 PAYAFIGKNKITGT
+1397 
-1411 LTIPDS
+1411 IPDS
-1417 VVKIGE
+1417 VVFIGGY
-1423 SAFSGCSGYT
+1423 AFSGCSG
-1433 SLLLGQSVDSIGG
+1433 
-1446 AAFSFCNNLSGS
+1446 
-1458 LFIPNA
+1458 
-1464 VEFIGSFAFEGCTS
+1464 
-1478 LTNLILGRSVDSIG
+1478 LTKLVLGRSVESIG
-1492 PEAFHNCTALNSIYC
+1492 NGAFSDCSGLNSIFSYNEVPPIITLTFTHPFNNVARNF
-1507 YPVNAPAIR
+1507 Y
-1516 TYYTSHSFLGVSKY
+1516 
-1530 TQVHVPCGS
+1530 VHVPCGS
-1539 EPSYQSTW
+1539 ANAYR
-1547 TDVSNLSTASY
+1547 TAWPYSQYNSSSY
-1558 FYNIY
+1558 FNYYY
-1563 ETLQPYLLTAIP
+1563 EDIQPYTLSALSE
-1575 ADTLHGT
+1575 DTLRGT
-1582 VHVTTQGTCT
+1582 VQVTTLPTCT
-1592 EPAVIE
+1592 GPAVIE

-1611 DGSTDNPRTV
+1611 DGSTDNPRTIE
-1621 ALTQDTTLVA
+1621 LTQDTTLVA

-2227 FTDNTEYIVTAC
+2227 FTDNAEYIVTAC

-2325 NSDTIFA
+2325 NSDTTFA

-2402 PYIDTVSGCKSVTL
+2402 PYIDTVSGCKSATL

-2443 TTSGEYIQTF
+2443 TTSGEYTQTF
-2453 TAANGCDSIVTLHLT
+2453 TAANGCDSVVTLYLT
-2468 VNSSVAELVEATACD
+2468 VNESKHTDTTAGSCG
-2483 SYTWNGSTYT
+2483 SYTWNDETYT
-2493 ASGDYTQTFETAN
+2493 TSGEYTQTFTAAN

-2512 TLHLTILPSPT
+2512 TLHLTILPLPT
-2523 PAITGVT
+2523 PNITGVT
-2530 TVCEGQTATLT
+2530 TVCEGQTATLN
-2541 ATGGTSYLWEDGT
+2541 ATGGVSYLWEDGT
-2554 TTSTYAAT
+2554 TTNTYPAT
-2562 VSGLYTVTVTNANGC
+2562 VSGLYTVTATNAEGC

-2605 STILTATGA
+2605 STILTA
-2614 ATYMWSNGSSNASI
+2614 
-2628 PVNTFGQY
+2628 
-2636 SVIGTSAEGCFS
+2636 
-2648 TASITVLVSQ
+2648 ITVLVSQ

-2669 LCAGEFTT
+2669 LCAGESTT

-2687 WSNGSTDSSITV
+2687 WSNGSTDSAIAV

-2711 ENNCSN
+2711 DNNCSN
-2717 MASVTVNVWQPAAT
+2717 MASVTVNVWQPASS
-2731 DLYITSFDS
+2731 DLYITAFDS

-2747 PRCESGDYTHTLQ
+2747 PRCESGNYTYTLQ

-2772 LTLEDAIVTEF
+2772 LTLEDAITTEF
-2783 SATACDSYT
+2783 NATSCDSYT
-2792 WNGATYSQ
+2792 WNGATYTV

-2821 LTVNNPVHTAVT
+2821 LTVNNPVHTAVTAESCGSYEWNGQTYTVSGDYTHEHLDANGCTQVDTLHLTIFNPVHTAVTAGSCGPYEWNGQTYTVSGDYTHEHLDANGCTQVDTLHLTILNPVHTAVT

-3015 LVVWEPLAD
+3015 LVRHRCRRIPSLPRERAGQHFRTARRHPRRQWQHIRGHHRRPVRQGLALQNHGGRHLRRRDPDECTPQDRASHHQPRARQQLQPDLD
-3024 TDVAEYRL
+3024 TLRRIRVRQL
-3032 YRENGQANIFEP
+3032 QALSRHGKQQP
-3044 LAVIPAGS
+3044 
-3052 GNAYADTTADPSVR
+3052 TADPDD
-3066 AWRYKITAA
+3066 AFHA
-3075 DTCGGETP
+3075 DL
-3083 MSALHKTVHL
+3083 LHRPEPCRRCAVLPDRGRDGRQLCARDPRHHL
-3093 TINQGLGN
+3093 LGRT
-3101 SYNLIWTPY
+3101 L
-3110 EGFEFASYRL
+3110 EHRL
-3120 YRGTANNNLQLIQTM
+3120 
-3135 PSTLTSFT
+3135 
-3143 DQNPAGDALFYQIEV
+3143 
-3158 VMDGNCVQ
+3158 
-3166 ETRDITFSGARSNIV
+3166 
-3181 YNGVPVATDVAVEAC
+3181 
-3196 ESYDWNGEVLTSSG
+3196 
-3210 EYTRSFNSVLGYDSV
+3210 
-3225 VTLHLTIHQPATSE
+3225 
-3239 FTVSCPDS
+3239 
-3247 CYTWNG
+3247 
-3253 TEYCASGDYTQTL
+3253 
-3266 QTVHGCDSVVTLHLT
+3266 
-3281 ITVGIDDHDL
+3281 
-3291 AGSVKVFPN
+3291 
-3300 PANSMLNVQWAMGN
+3300 
-3314 EAATIELLDVTGKL
+3314 
-3328 LRTISATG
+3328 
-3336 ETTSI
+3336 
-3341 NVSSLADGMYFVRV
+3341 
-3355 TTEAGDVTK
+3355 
-3364 PFVVKR
+3364 